1 MGTVRNPDLMQS
13 NVWCRVEILEKLRT
27 IILFVF
33 AGAGE
38 TVYAFWH
45 EHFKAGTVLEFS
57 RFFNRNIGDRQDFPG
72 KE

>member
-13 NVWCRVEILEKLRT
+13 NVWCRVEILEKVRT

-38 TVYAFWH
+38 TVHTFWH
-45 EHFKAGTVLEFS
+45 EHFEAGTVLEFS
-57 RFFNRNIGDRQDFPG
+57 
-72 KE
+72 